1 MRLVRRETELR
12 QRRSGGDALVAM
24 VQASDLGN
32 GDDLTSSW
40 ALCRARDWAIFGKRE
55 VCPGSMVVVDVGR
68 ENTPQVPLVED
79 DCIVQTV
86 SADRA
91 NDALDVC
98 ILPGGA
104 RCCDDLLKTHNP
116 DALTES
122 VTIRSVPVPQEV
134 ARSAVPR
141 KGFSYLVGKPN
152 LCRMSGN
159 PEMGDPSAVVPEDD
173 HHVQHLKCSADD
185 DEHIDGGNRLHMLFQ
200 ESAPA
205 WRGCAGTPRHIFS
218 NSCLPYADPKLEE
231 FTMDAWCAPERVG
244 LTHLADQSPDLAIDA
259 RPTETAGSRSPPP
272 VEPEARSMPLDH
284 SCRFHQH
291 HDLEAL
297 RPESV
302 QQSPEKPIPST
313 DTGSAGV
320 LAPKH
325 GQLVPEGHHLKCEGA
340 SAAKPAGEHRNE
352 G

>member
-1 MRLVRRETELR
+1 MRLVRCEIELR
-12 QRRSGGDALVAM
+12 QRRSGGDALIAM
-24 VQASDLGN
+24 VQAANLGN
-32 GDDLTSSW
+32 GDDLASSR
-40 ALCRARDWAIFGKRE
+40 ALCRAFHWAIFGKRE

-91 NDALDVC
+91 DDALDVC
-98 ILPGGA
+98 ILPWGP
-104 RCCDDLLKTHNP
+104 RCRDDLLKTHNP

-122 VTIRSVPVPQEV
+122 VTIRRVPVPQEV
-134 ARSAVPR
+134 ARSGVPR

-205 WRGCAGTPRHIFS
+205 GEGARGRRAI
-218 NSCLPYADPKLEE
+218 Y
-231 FTMDAWCAPERVG
+231 
-244 LTHLADQSPDLAIDA
+244 LA
-259 RPTETAGSRSPPP
+259 TAVCPMR
-272 VEPEARSMPLDH
+272 
-284 SCRFHQH
+284 
-291 HDLEAL
+291 
-297 RPESV
+297 
-302 QQSPEKPIPST
+302 IPSLRSSPWMR
-313 DTGSAGV
+313 GAPQSG
-320 LAPKH
+320 LA
-325 GQLVPEGHHLKCEGA
+325 
-340 SAAKPAGEHRNE
+340 
-352 G
+352 

>member
-40 ALCRARDWAIFGKRE
+40 ALCRAFHWAIFGKRE

-91 NDALDVC
+91 DDALDVR
-98 ILPGGA
+98 ILPRGS
-104 RCCDDLLKTHNP
+104 RCRDDLLKTHNP

-134 ARSAVPR
+134 ARRGVPR

-205 WRGCAGTPRHIFS
+205 WRGCAGTP
-218 NSCLPYADPKLEE
+218 L
-231 FTMDAWCAPERVG
+231 
-244 LTHLADQSPDLAIDA
+244 
-259 RPTETAGSRSPPP
+259 
-272 VEPEARSMPLDH
+272 
-284 SCRFHQH
+284 
-291 HDLEAL
+291 
-297 RPESV
+297 
-302 QQSPEKPIPST
+302 
-313 DTGSAGV
+313 
-320 LAPKH
+320 
-325 GQLVPEGHHLKCEGA
+325 
-340 SAAKPAGEHRNE
+340 
-352 G
+352 